1 MKHLVNGREVELG
14 EAPAGVVITRF
25 GDTFVIRANGK
36 SHRAAA
42 VRVGDK
48 YHISYQGRTYQIE
61 KVRPGSKKSKAKD
74 IGTFVAPM
82 PGQII
87 DVFVG
92 EGDAVTEGQ
101 KLLVLEAMKTQQPI
115 IAPFDGIVEKLS
127 VVKGQQIGDGDLLI
141 HIVASP
147 APGN

>member
-1 MKHLVNGREVELG
+1 MKHLVNSREVELG
-14 EAPAGVVITRF
+14 DAPAGVHIIRF

-36 SHRAAA
+36 SYRAAA

-82 PGQII
+82 PGQIT
-87 DVFVG
+87 DVFVA
-92 EGDAVTEGQ
+92 EGDVVTEGQ

-115 IAPFDGIVEKLS
+115 IAPFDGIVEQLS

-141 HIVASP
+141 HVLASP
-147 APGN
+147 TSGI

>member
-1 MKHLVNGREVELG
+1 
-14 EAPAGVVITRF
+14 
-25 GDTFVIRANGK
+25 VIRANGK
-36 SHRAAA
+36 SYRAAA

-82 PGQII
+82 PGQIT
-87 DVFVG
+87 DVFVA
-92 EGDAVTEGQ
+92 EGDVVTEGQ

-115 IAPFDGIVEKLS
+115 IAPFDGIVEQLS

-141 HIVASP
+141 HVLASP
-147 APGN
+147 TSGI

>member
-1 MKHLVNGREVELG
+1 MKYLVNGREVELG
-14 EAPAGVVITRF
+14 KAPEDVQILKF
-25 GDTFVIRANGK
+25 GEMFVIRNQAT

-42 VRVGDK
+42 VRVGDN
-48 YHISYQGRTYQIE
+48 YHISYRGRTYQIE
-61 KVRPGSKKSKAKD
+61 RVRPGSKKSKAKD

-87 DVFVG
+87 DVFVS

-115 IAPFDGIVEKLS
+115 IAPFDGSVEKLS

-141 HIVASP
+141 HIIAHP
-147 APGN
+147 LPGN